1 MEQDGGQN
9 AGTALMNG
17 ASHSEANEPA
27 RDIEAPTGPGD
38 NEAATH
44 AGDDEGDDGE
54 GNDQSALHTTKKKK
68 KRKPKSQRGLV
79 GHPELW
85 PSSPRDHS

>member
-1 MEQDGGQN
+1 MAQDGDQN

-17 ASHSEANEPA
+17 GPYLEANEPA
-27 RDIEAPTGPGD
+27 RDIEAPTDPGD
-38 NEAATH
+38 NEAATN

-54 GNDQSALHTTKKKK
+54 GNDQSALHTKKKK

-79 GHPELW
+79 GHPE
-85 PSSPRDHS
+85 PSPSYPRNHS